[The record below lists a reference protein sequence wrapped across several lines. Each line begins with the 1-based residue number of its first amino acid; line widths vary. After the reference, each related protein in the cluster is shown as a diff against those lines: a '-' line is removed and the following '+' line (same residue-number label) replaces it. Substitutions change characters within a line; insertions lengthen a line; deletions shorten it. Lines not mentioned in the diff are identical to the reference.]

1 MRSTKAPRVVRAAL
15 KADKKRR
22 RQAYFEA
29 EQRAGQQYQRVIEPV
44 YIVTG
49 RGAELTPQYVAQD

>member
-29 EQRAGQQYQRVIEPV
+29 VNGPASNIS
-44 YIVTG
+44 
-49 RGAELTPQYVAQD
+49 A